1 MAAPFKLMIAG
12 GGTGGHVFPGIA
24 VADALARRVRD
35 LDVLWV
41 GTQRGIEARV
51 LPTTPWRFEAM
62 ELSGLNGVR
71 GRALL
76 TALGKLPRAGAR
88 AYELLRGNRPHAVL
102 GVGGYAGGPLTAMA
116 AALGVPTAVLEPNA
130 IPGLTNRMLARFV
143 RRAFVT
149 HEETLGAFPRGV
161 AEVTGSPVRRGFLK
175 RMGSDVPTD
184 APLHVLVVGGSQG
197 ARAINAVVPD
207 AVAALASRGLRVSVT
222 HQTGAASRDE
232 VVARYAALGVEAE
245 VLGFIDDVAAAME
258 RASLLVCRAGAMTV
272 AELGV
277 LGRPALYIPL
287 PTAADDHQRKNAEAM
302 SARGAA
308 RWIAQSALTPE
319 TLGDEMG
326 RVLRDGDALQA
337 MGAAAWASARPDAAG
352 VIADGLLGLA
362 GGVGVQRG

>member
-1 MAAPFKLMIAG
+1 MVAG

-24 VADALARRVRD
+24 VADALDRRVRD
-35 LDVLWV
+35 LSVCWV
-41 GTQRGIEARV
+41 GTSRGIEARV
-51 LPTTPWRFEAM
+51 LPTTPWRFEPM
-62 ELSGLNGVR
+62 DLSGVNGVR
-71 GRALL
+71 GRALVK
-76 TALGKLPRAGAR
+76 ALAKLPPAATHAWRV
-88 AYELLRGNRPHAVL
+88 LRRERPHVVL
-102 GVGGYAGGPLTAMA
+102 GVGGYAGGPLVAMA
-116 AALGVPTAVLEPNA
+116 AAMRIPTAVLEPNA
-130 IPGLTNRMLARFV
+130 VPGLTNRLLSRV
-143 RRAFVT
+143 VKRAFVT
-149 HEETLGAFPRGV
+149 HEETLAAFPPGV
-161 AEVTGSPVRRGFLK
+161 GVVTGSPVRRAFLA
-175 RMGSDVPTD
+175 RMASGVAVSGEPS
-184 APLHVLVVGGSQG
+184 VLVLGGSQG
-197 ARAINAVVPD
+197 ARAINAAMPG
-207 AVAALASRGLRVSVT
+207 AVARLRAGGLAVKVT
-222 HQTGAASRDE
+222 HQTGASERDG
-232 VVARYAALGVEAE
+232 VVAAYAALGVEAE
-245 VLGFIDDVAAAME
+245 VVAFIDDVATVMAD
-258 RASLLVCRAGAMTV
+258 ASLVVCRAGAMTV

>member
-1 MAAPFKLMIAG
+1 MSAPFKLMIAG

-88 AYELLRGNRPHAVL
+88 AYELLRADRPHAVL

-130 IPGLTNRMLARFV
+130 ILGLTNRLLARFV

-149 HEETLGAFPRGV
+149 HDETLGAFPRGV

-175 RMGSDVPTD
+175 RMGSEVPTD
-184 APLHVLVVGGSQG
+184 PPMHVLVVGGSQG

-207 AVAALASRGLRVSVT
+207 AVAALASGGLRLTVT

-232 VVARYAALGVEAE
+232 VAARYAALGVEAE

-272 AELGV
+272 AEIGV
-277 LGRPALYIPL
+277 LGRPAIYVPL
-287 PTAADDHQRKNAEAM
+287 PTAADDHQRRNAEAM
-302 SARGAA
+302 TARGAA
-308 RWIAQSALTPE
+308 RWIAQADLTAARLADEMQAL
-319 TLGDEMG
+319 LGDPA
-326 RVLRDGDALQA
+326 RLRD
-337 MGAAAWASARPDAAG
+337 MGIKAWETAHPDAAG
-352 VIADGLLGLA
+352 TIADALLDLA
-362 GGVGVQRG
+362 NWPRS